1 MITNKLLTDLKIT
14 LEALVIAE
22 VQLVISKLVVD
33 NPTLIASIH
42 IHDAKMMIFSS
53 VLSRMQ
59 RVESTI
65 PESWT
70 RVLSRYP
77 ELRNIFHPNFISIV
91 VDEVLTEMTLIVQG
105 GEWIESTQHNNRNTS
120 SN

>member
-14 LEALVIAE
+14 LEALVTAE
-22 VQLVISKLVVD
+22 VQLVISKLVAD

-42 IHDAKMMIFSS
+42 IHDAKMMIFNS

-70 RVLSRYP
+70 NILSRYP
-77 ELRNIFHPNFISIV
+77 ELRSIFHPNFISIV

-105 GEWIESTQHNNRNTS
+105 GEWIESTQHSNRNTS